1 MSETV
6 FPLTP
11 YKGLMPYTEEDAPFF
26 FGREA
31 EREIITAN
39 LMASRLTLLYGAS
52 GVGKSSVLRA
62 GVAHHLRQLAQ
73 QNLAERGTPEFVV
86 VVFSSWRD
94 DPVVGLAG
102 RIQDCVTQAL
112 NGQTLE
118 PVPPSRSLVQ
128 TLQAWTERVGG
139 DLLIILDQFEEYFL
153 YHPDED
159 GEGTFAVEFPRAV
172 NRPDLRV
179 SFLISIREDA
189 LAKLDRFKGRIPN
202 LFDNYLRIEHL
213 DREAARAAI
222 EEPIQQYNRL
232 RAADGQQV
240 SIEQQLVEAVLEQVE
255 PGQILPGDA
264 GRGIVKGQATKAQIE
279 TPYLQLVMTR
289 LWDEE
294 MRHGSHILRLDTL
307 DRLGRA
313 KRIVETHL
321 DEVMSTLP
329 AEEQDI
335 AARVFH
341 YLVTPSGTKIAHTI
355 SDLAKYAELPGAQ
368 LTHVLEELC
377 GGGDR
382 ILRPVAPPPDQP
394 TAPRYEIFHDV
405 LAPAILDWRA
415 RYLQQQELAEVEK
428 REAVRQRELEQ
439 AQALAEEQ
447 QRRAEEQLRLARR
460 LRRLLGML
468 VVVSLLVVG
477 VGIYAWTARGQAEQ
491 QARLSFSRELA
502 AAAINNLGTDPER
515 SVFLALHA
523 ASLTY
528 SVDKTVTL
536 EAENALHRAVQALR
550 VGLTLSGHT
559 AMVVGVAFS
568 PDGTRLATASYDRTA
583 MVWHASSRRELLTLA
598 GHTEAVNGVAFSPD
612 GARLATASDDR
623 TAKVWDVST
632 GRELLTL
639 TGHTGGVTG
648 VAFSP
653 DGARLA
659 TASADKTAKVWDAS
673 SGRDLLTLAGHID
686 EVVGVAFSLDDTRL
700 ATTSHDWTAK
710 VWDASSGRELL
721 TLAGHISW
729 VRGLAF
735 SRDGARLATA
745 SNDQTAKVWDAF
757 SGRELLTLA
766 GHMGLASQMGA
777 VFGVAFS
784 PVGTR
789 LATTSRDR
797 TAKVWDVSSGG
808 ELLTLA
814 GHTSWV
820 VGVAF
825 SPDGARLAT
834 ASDDRTAKVWDV
846 STGRELLTLAGHTA
860 LVYSVAFSHDGTRLA
875 TASDDGTVRVYALNI
890 EDLVALVRTRMTRP
904 LTSQECQTYLHEA
917 QRCPLAVTALNHV
930 VAGNN
935 RARAG
940 DVDSAV
946 ASFRRAL
953 VLDPTLRLDPEAD
966 ARRLAAEAL
975 VGKGQSLAKVGDVD
989 SAVTSFRRALELDP
1003 NLRLDPEAEARQFA
1017 AEALIGKGSLLV
1029 RQSKVKDAIAA
1040 YAGAERLDSTL
1051 KIPAK
1056 SWNTLCWFGS
1066 LWRQA
1071 GEVMFACER
1080 AVQLEPENWGI
1091 RDRRGVARAMTGNIN
1106 AAIEDFQEYIKK
1118 AKDPVRKSQ
1127 RQHWI
1132 DALRAG
1138 EDPFTDEE
1146 IKMLFYQ

>member
-1 MSETV
+1 MSETA
-6 FPLTP
+6 FPPTP
-11 YKGLMPYTEEDAPFF
+11 YKGLMPYTEDDAAFF

-94 DPVVGLAG
+94 DPVVGMAG

-172 NRPDLRV
+172 DRPDLRV

-240 SIEQQLVEAVLEQVE
+240 SIEAKLVEAVLEQVE
-255 PGQILPGDA
+255 PGQILPGDT
-264 GRGIVKGQATKAQIE
+264 GRGMVKGQATKAQIE

-294 MRHGSHILRLDTL
+294 MRAGSPILRLETL
-307 DRLGRA
+307 DRLGKA

-341 YLVTPSGTKIAHTI
+341 YLVTPSGAKIAHT
-355 SDLAKYAELPGAQ
+355 SADLATYAELPEAQ
-368 LTHVLEELC
+368 LTPVLEELS

-382 ILRPVAPPPDQP
+382 ILRPVAPPSDQP
-394 TAPRYEIFHDV
+394 TTPRYEIFHDV

-415 RYLQQQELAEVEK
+415 RYLQQQELAEAEK

-439 AQALAEEQ
+439 AQTLAEEQ
-447 QRRAEEQLRLARR
+447 RRRAEEQARVARR

-468 VVVSLLVVG
+468 VMVSLLVVG
-477 VGIYAWTARGQAEQ
+477 VGIYAWTARAQAEQ

-528 SVDKTVTL
+528 SVDKTVTV

-550 VGLTLSGHT
+550 VEHTLTGHT
-559 AMVVGVAFS
+559 AGVIGVAFS
-568 PDGTRLATASYDRTA
+568 PDGARLATTSHDQTA
-583 MVWHASSRRELLTLA
+583 KVWDASSGQALLTLA
-598 GHTEAVNGVAFSPD
+598 GHTEAVSGVAFSPDGARLATTSHDQTAKVWDASAGQALLTLAGHTETVSGVAFSPD
-612 GARLATASDDR
+612 GARLATASGDG
-623 TAKVWDVST
+623 TAKVWDASA

-639 TGHTGGVTG
+639 TGHTAGVNGVAFSPDGTRLATTSHDQTAKVWDASAGQALLTLAGHTAGVTG
-648 VAFSP
+648 VALSP

-659 TASADKTAKVWDAS
+659 TAS
-673 SGRDLLTLAGHID
+673 G
-686 EVVGVAFSLDDTRL
+686 
-700 ATTSHDWTAK
+700 
-710 VWDASSGRELL
+710 
-721 TLAGHISW
+721 
-729 VRGLAF
+729 
-735 SRDGARLATA
+735 
-745 SNDQTAKVWDAF
+745 
-757 SGRELLTLA
+757 
-766 GHMGLASQMGA
+766 
-777 VFGVAFS
+777 
-784 PVGTR
+784 
-789 LATTSRDR
+789 
-797 TAKVWDVSSGG
+797 
-808 ELLTLA
+808 
-814 GHTSWV
+814 
-820 VGVAF
+820 
-825 SPDGARLAT
+825 
-834 ASDDRTAKVWDV
+834 
-846 STGRELLTLAGHTA
+846 
-860 LVYSVAFSHDGTRLA
+860 
-875 TASDDGTVRVYALNI
+875 DGTVRVYALNI
-890 EDLVALVRTRMTRP
+890 EDLMALARTRMTRP

-940 DVDSAV
+940 EVDGAV
-946 ASFRRAL
+946 TSFRRAL
-953 VLDPTLRLDPEAD
+953 ELDPTLRLDPEAK

-975 VGKGQSLAKVGDVD
+975 VGKG
-989 SAVTSFRRALELDP
+989 
-1003 NLRLDPEAEARQFA
+1003 RQ
-1017 AEALIGKGSLLV
+1017 LV
-1029 RQSKVKDAIAA
+1029 RQGKVKEAIAA
-1040 YAGAERLDSTL
+1040 YAGAERLDPTL
-1051 KIPAK
+1051 KIPVRF
-1056 SWNTLCWFGS
+1056 WNPLCWFGS
-1066 LWRQA
+1066 LWRHA

-1080 AVQLEPENWGI
+1080 AVELEPERWQI
-1091 RDRRGVARAMTGNIN
+1091 RENRGVARAMTGNIDG
-1106 AAIEDFQEYIKK
+1106 AIEDFQEYIKK
-1118 AKDPVRKSQ
+1118 TSDPMRKSQ
-1127 RQHWI
+1127 RQRWV

-1146 IKMLFYQ
+1146 IKTLFYQ